1 MEISMSGCRKDL
13 PTDNAKAKPNN
24 VDYKRVLKFLKLR
37 IYKDERGS
45 LSVVII
51 GLLVLTVASL
61 MVMTDVATVM
71 VAKRSL
77 AQATEAAAMRGVHTL
92 DRDSYYTGKGTVL
105 TTPLALINNRE
116 HPSIPIDCQRAPFDV
131 VLELENWSTDDTSMK
146 RHELQ
151 GITLT
156 DFLCDGTSVEIT
168 TRAEV
173 KFPFTVPFTSLNSSV
188 LTASAASTN
197 QVQEGFYLFGI
208 RLH

>member
-1 MEISMSGCRKDL
+1 MEISMSECRKDI
-13 PTDNAKAKPNN
+13 PTDNAKPKPIK
-24 VDYKRVLKFLKLR
+24 VDYKKVPKFPKLR

-51 GLLVLTVASL
+51 GLFVLTVASL

-105 TTPLALINNRE
+105 TTPLALINKRE

-156 DFLCDGTSVEIT
+156 DFLCDGTSVEIS

>member
-156 DFLCDGTSVEIT
+156 DFLCDGTSVEIS

>member
-51 GLLVLTVASL
+51 GLFVLTVASL

-116 HPSIPIDCQRAPFDV
+116 HPSIPIDCQRAPIDV

>member
-1 MEISMSGCRKDL
+1 MEMSMSRYRKVL
-13 PTDNAKAKPNN
+13 PVDHAKSKSIN
-24 VDYKRVLKFLKLR
+24 VDYKRVPQFFKLR
-37 IYKDERGS
+37 TYKDERGS

-51 GLLVLTVASL
+51 GLFVVTVASL

-116 HPSIPIDCQRAPFDV
+116 HPSIPIDCQRAPIDV
-131 VLELENWSTDDTSMK
+131 VLELENWSADDTSMK

-156 DFLCDGTSVEIT
+156 DFLCDGTSVEIS

>member
-77 AQATEAAAMRGVHTL
+77 AQATEAAAMRAVHTL

>member
-1 MEISMSGCRKDL
+1 MSGCRKDL

>member
-1 MEISMSGCRKDL
+1 MSGCRKDL

-105 TTPLALINNRE
+105 TTPLAIINKRE

>member
-1 MEISMSGCRKDL
+1 MEMSMSRYRKVL
-13 PTDNAKAKPNN
+13 PVDHAKAKPNN
-24 VDYKRVLKFLKLR
+24 ADYKRVLKFLKLR

-51 GLLVLTVASL
+51 GLFVLTVASL

-156 DFLCDGTSVEIT
+156 DFLCDGTSVEIS

>member
-1 MEISMSGCRKDL
+1 MSGCRKDL

-156 DFLCDGTSVEIT
+156 DFLCDGTSVEIS